1 MTTERSPRASLR
13 TEFSVQ
19 TNDPDELEA
28 AIKDRL
34 AALADIEVRFEMD
47 REGLERSVLPR
58 ALKTALLRQMR
69 LRRRL
74 RRLPHEIALNDL
86 HRKVLL
92 PRGPKK
98 TLH

>member
-47 REGLERSVLPR
+47 AKG
-58 ALKTALLRQMR
+58 
-69 LRRRL
+69 
-74 RRLPHEIALNDL
+74 
-86 HRKVLL
+86 
-92 PRGPKK
+92 
-98 TLH
+98 

>member
-34 AALADIEVRFEMD
+34 AALPTLRCASRW
-47 REGLERSVLPR
+47 
-58 ALKTALLRQMR
+58 TA
-69 LRRRL
+69 
-74 RRLPHEIALNDL
+74 
-86 HRKVLL
+86 KGSS
-92 PRGPKK
+92 GPCY
-98 TLH
+98 LAP